1 MTYKSSNI
9 SPPKYSGF
17 LALESGAASQA
28 LLRRSQQ
35 LDGPLKYLEL
45 ASQELRSWIPN
56 LLLCGLNLFPDRVC
70 GNPHGIIRKYGL
82 MCCRQCFRSNAKEIG
97 FIKSYDCCMNSFR
110 NAFNFGLSSVLTL
123 ADPGDLPMWFLV

>member
-9 SPPKYSGF
+9 SPPKYTKSRSGF
-17 LALESGAASQA
+17 LALEGGAASQA

-56 LLLCGLNLFPDRVC
+56 LP
-70 GNPHGIIRKYGL
+70 
-82 MCCRQCFRSNAKEIG
+82 
-97 FIKSYDCCMNSFR
+97 
-110 NAFNFGLSSVLTL
+110 SVWKPSWDNQEVWTDVL
-123 ADPGDLPMWFLV
+123 